1 MARNVE
7 DRDCSRDFR
16 RETRPSWELSERPFA
31 LNSREI
37 KVVVFCPCAEDL
49 RKGELKESGVTYLG
63 EGILR

>member
-1 MARNVE
+1 ME

-16 RETRPSWELSERPFA
+16 GETRPSRELSERPFA
-31 LNSREI
+31 LNSRKI

-49 RKGELKESGVTYLG
+49 RKGEFKESGVIYLG